1 MQRAL
6 LGLLCLMA
14 FLLPACAGK
23 EPVKRILNDYS
34 MTAIEPPRNDMTLGE
49 LYIQP
54 NLTRPIIF
62 PGSVDGSS
70 IDRVMTE
77 CGRDA
82 SLHDIS
88 FNRSFTL
95 NAEAALIGST
105 AAVLASQGATSYS
118 VTFCNPKHFT
128 LPLHTLAANI
138 LPTFDDLTQ
147 SLLVGETYYIASL
160 LRVDG
165 MEYTFK
171 DNSGAAV
178 DLGQTLGE
186 VAAKL
191 NAEVSAAKQ
200 STLIFNSPR
209 FIGFSMNKLIITK
222 SGEGEEQQLWADIEG
237 RTIRVVRR
245 KATDPADA
253 TRESEA
259 VIATV
264 VEPQA
269 DMRGQRTAEG
279 AAMTETTTVAFRN
292 FVMEAQE
299 VPQEELTQSQQAA
312 TAQ

>member
-1 MQRAL
+1 MKRTI

-23 EPVKRILNDYS
+23 EPVQKMLDDYN

-62 PGSVDGSS
+62 PGSVDGNS

-88 FNRSFTL
+88 FDRTFKL

-128 LPLHTLAANI
+128 LPLHTLASNI

-147 SLLVGETYYIASL
+147 SLIVGETYYIASL

-191 NAEVSAAKQ
+191 NAEISAVKQ
-200 STLIFNSPR
+200 STLVFNSPR
-209 FIGFSMNKLIITK
+209 FIGFSMNKLIITE
-222 SGEGEEQQLWADIEG
+222 SGEGEETILLADIEG
-237 RTIRVVRR
+237 RIIRVVRR
-245 KATDPADA
+245 TATDPADA
-253 TRESEA
+253 AGESEA

-269 DMRGQRTAEG
+269 DIHAQREAEG
-279 AAMTETTTVAFRN
+279 AVMAGTATVAFRN
-292 FVMEAQE
+292 YVMEAQE